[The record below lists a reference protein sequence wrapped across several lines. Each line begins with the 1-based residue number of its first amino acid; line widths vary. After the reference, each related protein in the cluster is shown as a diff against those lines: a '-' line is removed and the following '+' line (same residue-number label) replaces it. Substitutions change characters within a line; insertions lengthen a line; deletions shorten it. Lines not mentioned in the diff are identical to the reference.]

1 MRISRKLVASLS
13 LMVGLA
19 TVFVPVAAF
28 GDTVAFVQEGE
39 QVGLLGFTVT
49 NNNAFAVTLTGLA
62 SSVINPHFAGPD
74 SSDFVTLSTLTGG
87 TCLPLKSVPGG
98 LAAGASCT
106 VNLTI
111 STPAPD
117 QGEES
122 DYGVSQLTLDTIF
135 DNGPV
140 TSLKFEVQV
149 NDAPVP
155 EPESLTLMGVG
166 IAALASA
173 SLAARKARSVTKS
186 RLVIR
191 WR

>member
-1 MRISRKLVASLS
+1 MRISRNLLAPLS
-13 LMVGLA
+13 LMVGLV
-19 TVFVPVAAF
+19 TVVVPVNGL

-74 SSDFVTLSTLTGG
+74 SEDFVTLSTLTGG

-98 LAAGASCT
+98 LAARASCT

-111 STPAPD
+111 STPSPD
-117 QGEES
+117 QGEVS

-149 NDAPVP
+149 NDASVP
-155 EPESLTLMGVG
+155 EPESATLAGLG
-166 IAALASA
+166 IAVL
-173 SLAARKARSVTKS
+173 
-186 RLVIR
+186 LVAGCVAKKR
-191 WR
+191 GLSQSYLST